1 MTEDTRATFSVV
13 IPLADAALASQL
25 RTCLEHLEKQ
35 TVPPKEVIVVL
46 GNHACPGLFAVL
58 REFRETRVFEQ
69 ELKKCAARNFG
80 ARNASGNYLVHIDVD
95 TFLDSDALEAA
106 SRVIAETGAKAVL
119 LGERVSPRNL
129 LLRAKALERNLYL
142 CDANLSAPQV
152 IEANTFKGIGGFDD
166 SVRILDEWTLYLRLR
181 RAGVMVRTAG
191 PKVRVDE
198 EWSLRADLMR
208 KYKRGQYI
216 PHLVQ
221 RYPEFRQVVGGNRLA
236 LLARNWRILPEDPI
250 AAVALAILKPVEWL
264 ALLAGSRRPL
274 EVNMY
279 ARKDVA
285 ASYDKARSSTNFGRF
300 KNFTEE
306 QCLGLVL
313 DPLPQTPLEVGAGT
327 RHITRFLQDLSIQVL
342 PTEPSQ
348 AMIDE
353 YPSKTGLPPVVKLAG
368 EEIQPWIGTFDC
380 VVGLRVLWHIK
391 DRTRHREILSRAASR
406 ATRWLVFDFANAKRY
421 RNPVLYPLFRIYG
434 LVFNK
439 NFYRNDCFSTD
450 KEIGDLAKDL
460 GVTVDKRLPLDL
472 LTPVWLNVLPRG
484 LAERL
489 FPLLFSLEQRLA
501 DIIPPGRWIVRFAK
515 SQAGSPTRAPFRS
528 EERRG

>member
-13 IPLADAALASQL
+13 IPLADAASASQL

-35 TVPPKEVIVVL
+35 TLPPQEVIVVL
-46 GNHACPGLFAVL
+46 GNHSRPALFVVL
-58 REFRETRVFEQ
+58 KEFRETRVFER

-80 ARNASGNYLVHIDVD
+80 ARNASGDYLVHIDVD

-106 SRVIAETGAKAVL
+106 SQVIAETGAKAVL

-152 IEANTFKGIGGFDD
+152 VEANTFKGIGGFDD

-181 RAGVMVRTAG
+181 RAGVVVRTAG

-198 EWSLRADLMR
+198 ERSLRADLVR

-221 RYPEFRQVVGGNRLA
+221 RYPEFRQVVAGSRLA
-236 LLARNWRILPEDPI
+236 LLARNWRVLSEDPM
-250 AAVALAILKPVEWL
+250 ATVALAILKPLEWL

-274 EVNMY
+274 EVNLY
-279 ARKDVA
+279 SRKDVA
-285 ASYDKARSSTNFGRF
+285 ATYDKARSSTNFGRF

-306 QCLGLVL
+306 QCLRQLL
-313 DPLPQTPLEVGAGT
+313 DPIPQTALEIGAGT
-327 RHITRFLQDLSIQVL
+327 GRITRFLQDLHIQVF

-353 YPSKTGLPPVVKLAG
+353 YPSKSDLPPIVRLSG

-391 DRTRHREILSRAASR
+391 DRRRHREILSRAASR
-406 ATRWLVFDFANAKRY
+406 ATKWLVFDFASARRY
-421 RNPVLYPLFRIYG
+421 RNPALYPVFRIYG

-450 KEIGDLAKDL
+450 KEIGELAKDL
-460 GVTVDKRLPLDL
+460 GVTVDRKLPLDL
-472 LTPVWLNVLPRG
+472 LAPVWLNLLPRG

-501 DIIPPGRWIVRFAK
+501 DTITPGRWLVRFAK
-515 SQAGSPTRAPFRS
+515 S
-528 EERRG
+528 